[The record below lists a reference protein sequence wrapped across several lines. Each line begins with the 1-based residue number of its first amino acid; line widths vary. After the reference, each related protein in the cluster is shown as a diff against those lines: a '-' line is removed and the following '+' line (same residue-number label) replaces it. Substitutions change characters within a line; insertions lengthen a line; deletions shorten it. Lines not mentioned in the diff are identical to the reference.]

1 MTFKPQGSTQR
12 TSRRRIA
19 AALCTAGVVAVAF
32 GGSLIGSGAQEPPVP
47 GEPVSGPPTQLVAE
61 AEPPPATTTPDPAPP
76 ATPPPTTTTT
86 PAPEPTTT
94 TTAPPPPPPSDR
106 PTRGPVDRPS
116 TPVGGET
123 AAPASSEPA
132 APPAPGSSATP
143 ASAEPSPTPLRPAA
157 PLSRAPRS
165 PVRVPSVPSLP
176 SLPPPAFG
184 LLAGPAEPGDERAL
198 VVCRPQPKLSA
209 RELAAA
215 KRKLL
220 AQLRARSRVT
230 AAAKP
235 QRKPQ
240 AALKGLGRGG
250 GADDAPAL
258 DEACAQ
264 VSSDSR
270 GTLSPDRLRVRDRV
284 TPSELRNAEGVPTT
298 ANPTMSLALPGPVP
312 VGVPNFFID
321 KFRIPPFL
329 LPIYQAA
336 GIEYGIRWEVLAA
349 INEIETDYGRNLN
362 ISSAGAL
369 GWMQF
374 MPATWKQ
381 YGTDANRDGRKD
393 PFNPVDAIF
402 AAARYLRAAGADDDL
417 RRAIF
422 AYNHADWYVE
432 SVLMR
437 ARLIGGLP
445 SDLVGSL
452 NGLTQGHF
460 PVFAKARYADDLAE
474 RATIRR
480 AAATS
485 NVARP
490 VEPDTTRRGIDIF
503 ADAGARA
510 IAVQDG
516 TIVGIGTT
524 KRLGN
529 YVRLRDAYGN
539 TYTYAHLK
547 QVARQVPVPKQ
558 KTQSQASIAR
568 ELALPRRDPRP
579 TRAASAGRP
588 TKTRALTAPVT
599 TAAATPPPGADG
611 LNADAMKPL
620 AKERLFANPGR
631 RNALPNG
638 GLRQIRE
645 AESKLAYGT
654 TLRSYFTGV
663 YGLDAEDVVLKPM
676 VAGRRVI
683 AGTILGR
690 IGRTSK
696 RVSPRLHFEIRPAGR
711 GAPRI
716 DPKPILDGWKLLEST
731 AIYRARGRNALLDP
745 GASIGQ
751 LMLMSKE
758 ALTQHVLSNPRI
770 EIYSCGRRDIEA
782 GIVDRRVL
790 ATLEFLAGSGLKPT
804 VTSLRCGHSFYTAG
818 GSISEHSAGS
828 AVDIAKINGIPIVGH
843 QGEGSI
849 TDMTIRRLL
858 TLQGTVKPHQIISLM
873 KYDATD
879 NTLALGDHA
888 DHIHVGFRP
897 EYSEGSPQSGEIDAA
912 LKPSQWIKLIARL
925 DAIDNPTVDLKP
937 SKYAIP
943 VPVPRASTS
952 HRGE

>member
-1 MTFKPQGSTQR
+1 M
-12 TSRRRIA
+12 
-19 AALCTAGVVAVAF
+19 
-32 GGSLIGSGAQEPPVP
+32 
-47 GEPVSGPPTQLVAE
+47 
-61 AEPPPATTTPDPAPP
+61 
-76 ATPPPTTTTT
+76 
-86 PAPEPTTT
+86 
-94 TTAPPPPPPSDR
+94 
-106 PTRGPVDRPS
+106 
-116 TPVGGET
+116 
-123 AAPASSEPA
+123 
-132 APPAPGSSATP
+132 
-143 ASAEPSPTPLRPAA
+143 
-157 PLSRAPRS
+157 
-165 PVRVPSVPSLP
+165 
-176 SLPPPAFG
+176 
-184 LLAGPAEPGDERAL
+184 
-198 VVCRPQPKLSA
+198 
-209 RELAAA
+209 
-215 KRKLL
+215 
-220 AQLRARSRVT
+220 
-230 AAAKP
+230 
-235 QRKPQ
+235 
-240 AALKGLGRGG
+240 
-250 GADDAPAL
+250 
-258 DEACAQ
+258 
-264 VSSDSR
+264 
-270 GTLSPDRLRVRDRV
+270 
-284 TPSELRNAEGVPTT
+284 
-298 ANPTMSLALPGPVP
+298 
-312 VGVPNFFID
+312 
-321 KFRIPPFL
+321 
-329 LPIYQAA
+329 
-336 GIEYGIRWEVLAA
+336 RWEVLAA
-349 INEIETDYGRNLN
+349 INEIETDYGRNHN

-437 ARLIGGLP
+437 ARLIGGMP
-445 SDLVGSL
+445 GDLVGSL

-474 RATIRR
+474 RATLLRT
-480 AAATS
+480 AATK

-490 VEPDTTRRGIDIF
+490 VDADATRRGIDIF
-503 ADAGARA
+503 AAAGAPA

-516 TIVGIGTT
+516 TIIAVGKT
-524 KRLGN
+524 KRLGR

-547 QVARQVPVPKQ
+547 KVARHVPVPKRR
-558 KTQSQASIAR
+558 TQSTESIAR
-568 ELALPRRDPRP
+568 ELALPGHDDPRP
-579 TRAASAGRP
+579 TRAATAGRP
-588 TKTRALTAPVT
+588 TQKRALTAAAPAPT
-599 TAAATPPPGADG
+599 PAAFTALDAADDG
-611 LNADAMKPL
+611 LNAHATKPL
-620 AKERLFANPGR
+620 PKERLFANPGR
-631 RNALPNG
+631 SNALPHG

-645 AESKLAYGT
+645 AESELGHGMS
-654 TLRSYFTGV
+654 LRSYFTGV
-663 YGLDAEDVVLKPM
+663 YGLDAEDVVLKPL
-676 VAGRRVI
+676 VTGRRVI

-696 RVSPRLHFEIRPAGR
+696 QVSPHLHFEIRPAGR

-731 AIYRARGRNALLDP
+731 AIYRAQGHNVLLDP

-751 LMLMSKE
+751 IMLMSKA
-758 ALTQHVLSNPRI
+758 ALARHVLSNPRI

-790 ATLEFLAGSGLKPT
+790 AMLEFLAGSGLKPT
-804 VTSLRCGHSFYTAG
+804 VTSLRCGHSFYTSG
-818 GSISEHSAGS
+818 GNVSAHSVGG
-828 AVDIAKINGIPIVGH
+828 AVDIAKINGIPIIGH

-858 TLQGTVKPHQIISLM
+858 KLQGTVKPDQIISLM
-873 KYDATD
+873 KYDGTD
-879 NTLALGDHA
+879 NTLAMGDHA

-897 EYSEGSPQSGEIDAA
+897 EYVAGAPHSGEIDAA

-925 DAIDNPTVDLKP
+925 GSIDNPTVAVKP